1 MGWYMEGRLL
11 HTEFSEDLQYSQGN
25 TMAPGTY
32 PSTAPPRK
40 WGGGGEKDERPASLT
55 LGMELVTPAW
65 GRTH

>member
-40 WGGGGEKDERPASLT
+40 WGGGEKDERPASLT